1 MLNFDN
7 TVNYAPSFKKIDE
20 SIESINTLLTSLL
33 LDTYTNQTFIYS
45 DINVIRVNTSQNYD
59 SIQSLSAGLPMKLDS
74 SLSSNFFM
82 KSNSG
87 IFASSSTLS
96 DKMNVSDFDS
106 VSGNFFDKSNSSVFA
121 SQSTIS
127 DKMNVSDFES
137 ISTQFALNSSV
148 SSELDLKL
156 NASDSTVFASASD
169 LASKLDASESTYFLP
184 SSDFTI
190 PTFSM
195 DYLSNLSNFMD
206 SSSDSSTLTFTNLI
220 YNMTP
225 TSFSGALQ
233 ISNQPLLYN
242 LSLTGNLN
250 ATDATIRNLS
260 VLSGSLNLLNDSLQ
274 GVFNNNSI
282 NAINCTLNGTIQ
294 NNNITAG
301 PSLCI
306 SGSFKSNIVSNY
318 DNIALYGTSDNGLN
332 DNTFSN
338 VSSLY
343 LNFQKLYGKFSINTV
358 SSVKY
363 FDAYNGI
370 FSQCQ
375 FTSITQCDL
384 HDISNACYNKFSKIT
399 HFNMTCDSLSNNTF
413 EYIDELKLKP
423 MRPLQNTMSYVG
435 FTQNTHMS
443 IYDFSLEYN
452 TFSSCEDLLLN
463 NVCCFE
469 NEFKYVTSITIK
481 IRPHQTWP
489 VVRNTFSTFTKIVF
503 DIDSYTSTAS
513 TNKFSYNRFDGGIL
527 EFNIGPY
534 VEKFDIAAFIGV
546 LRNQCFID
554 GLNIN
559 IPKYAQ
565 NYSLTKDFVNQIVSF
580 INYNS
585 SAQYSKWSRYHF
597 ISFNSTNKWVN
608 SGFNTTLSSFCDVGL
623 FAEHSGT
630 TEYDVQGSISST
642 VAPVANLY
650 YSNIPPKFSPNY
662 DSVKHYMMLYSNS
675 FRDYYEMDPHALEA
689 GHNNNA
695 CENILLIKD
704 YTFYESLPY
713 TYGNYTFI
721 QWPSTRMSFGTSAFS
736 NNTLLNTIS
745 ELTSR
750 MKQAIYTDF
759 EFTIGGTGETYN
771 YLAYHVSSLQLS
783 VLVNTSSSSQVYA
796 GFTTSGTF
804 ETRSAKKHL
813 KF

>member
-74 SLSSNFFM
+74 SASSNFFM

-96 DKMNVSDFDS
+96 DKMNVSDS
-106 VSGNFFDKSNSSVFA
+106 TNFFTLSNSEIFA
-121 SQSTIS
+121 STSQLGS
-127 DKMNVSDFES
+127 KMNVSDFES

-148 SSELDLKL
+148 TSELDLKL
-156 NASDSTVFASASD
+156 NASKSTAFASTSD
-169 LASKLDASESTYFLP
+169 LASKFDASESTYFLP

-206 SSSDSSTLTFTNLI
+206 SSSDSTTLTFTNLI
-220 YNMTP
+220 YNMIP

-294 NNNITAG
+294 SNNITAG
-301 PSLCI
+301 PSICI

-318 DNIALYGTSDNGLN
+318 DNLALYGTSDNGLES
-332 DNTFSN
+332 NTFSN
-338 VSSLY
+338 VSSIY

-384 HDISNACYNKFSKIT
+384 HGISNAWYNKFSKIT
-399 HFNMTCDSLSNNTF
+399 HFNMTCDSMWNNTF

-423 MRPLQNTMSYVG
+423 MRPLQNTMSYVC

-443 IYDFSLEYN
+443 IDDFSLKYN
-452 TFSSCEDLLLN
+452 TFSSCEDLMLN

-489 VVRNTFSTFTKIVF
+489 VVRNTFSTFTKIVV
-503 DIDSYTSTAS
+503 DIDSYTSTDS
-513 TNKFSYNRFDGGIL
+513 TNRYSYNRFDGGIL
-527 EFNIGPY
+527 EFNIGPH
-534 VEKFDIAAFIGV
+534 VEKFDIAAFIGI
-546 LRNQCFID
+546 LGNRCFID

-559 IPKYAQ
+559 IPEYAK
-565 NYSLTKDFVNQIVSF
+565 NYSLTKDFANQIVSF
-580 INYNS
+580 INS
-585 SAQYSKWSRYHF
+585 SLSGQYSKWSRYHL
-597 ISFNSTNKWVN
+597 ISFNSTNRWVN
-608 SGFNTTLSSFCDVGL
+608 SGFNTTLSSYCDIGL
-623 FAEHSGT
+623 LAEHSGT
-630 TEYDVQGSISST
+630 TEYDVQGSVSST
-642 VAPVANLY
+642 VCEVAGLKY
-650 YSNIPPKFSPNY
+650 GYFQPKFSPNY
-662 DSVKHYMMLYSNS
+662 DSIKHYMVLYSNS
-675 FRDYYEMDPHALEA
+675 FIDYYEMDPHALEA

-695 CENILLIKD
+695 CENIMLMKD
-704 YTFYESLPY
+704 YEFYQGLPY
-713 TYGNYTFI
+713 TYGNCTFI
-721 QWPSTRMSFGTSAFS
+721 QWPSTRMTMNKSCYS
-736 NNTLLNTIS
+736 NNTLLDTIS
-745 ELTSR
+745 NLTSR
-750 MKQAIYTDF
+750 IRQGEYTDF
-759 EFTIGGTGETYN
+759 EYTVGGTGQTYN
-771 YLAYHVSSLQLS
+771 YLSYRVSSSQLS
-783 VLVNTSSSSQVYA
+783 SLFNTSSSSQLYA

-804 ETRSAKKHL
+804 GTRSGKQIL